1 MADTN
6 VVVISGRLTKDP
18 ELKTSQSGM
27 SYCQF
32 TIANSRKK
40 DESSFFNFTAFGKT
54 AEYLCNYAKKGSYV
68 ITTGSVEQ
76 RKYTNKDG
84 VEVTG
89 YSFTTNSADI
99 IGGKAPQQNTAPA
112 VPQQNPAPAPHP
124 VAPESNEELPF

>member
-27 SYCQF
+27 SYYQF

-89 YSFTTNSADI
+89 YSFTTTPSSLL
-99 IGGKAPQQNTAPA
+99 PLPPPPPPPPPA
-112 VPQQNPAPAPHP
+112 VPQQNPAPSPQP